1 MNGDFGIWGILL
13 FSLALWGC
21 AAPAQAETM
30 PPEVEAIR
38 AEREAQRAALDRIR
52 RKVEALHAAEAQ
64 RAAPRT
70 VQSFPPAQR
79 PPNSPAARPGVET
92 PDLRNQI
99 WRWALFLFPWI
110 AGLYGAFFVLLL
122 FPPYLFFIE
131 YWVTHSTAR
140 RHPMLFGMSALCV
153 AGSAWLLLS
162 GRSYS
167 DAEWLLLLSF
177 LGLPFASYFPGFLWY
192 FLVFLHSLFVP
203 HPLEPTFKR
212 VLRGEAISKTEA
224 EALAASL
231 YNAERDGLMVD
242 WRVQNRIRRLERL
255 AILMGKEKAVVDTLI
270 DHISHSSSSQR
281 RFRS

>member
-52 RKVEALHAAEAQ
+52 RKVEALHAAEAR
-64 RAAPRT
+64 RAAPQI

-153 AGSAWLLLS
+153 AGSAWLLLA